1 MADWALEIEKAV
13 VRIKESERIL
23 TFSINFF
30 ILFSFKI
37 HTISIIQFFGPRRNF
52 FARNIMGCCR
62 SIQNQAPPAS
72 QNRSRLYFWL
82 VLCYDEG

>member
-1 MADWALEIEKAV
+1 
-13 VRIKESERIL
+13 
-23 TFSINFF
+23 
-30 ILFSFKI
+30 
-37 HTISIIQFFGPRRNF
+37 
-52 FARNIMGCCR
+52 MGCCR

>member
-37 HTISIIQFFGPRRNF
+37 HTSSIIQFFGSRRNF
-52 FARNIMGCCR
+52 FVRNIMGRCR
-62 SIQNQAPPAS
+62 SIQKAGTASHSKPLPP
-72 QNRSRLYFWL
+72 LFL
-82 VLCYDEG
+82 VGFML